1 MKIPGKEESKFNKEW
16 HRANPMPK
24 NATFAQRVNW
34 HLEHR
39 KNCSCRPIPEKLLG
53 EMKQKGMSF

>member
-16 HRANPMPK
+16 HQANLMPK

-34 HLEHR
+34 HLEHL